1 MHKISGSAWLN
12 LCANCLLTKV
22 RALWYNINS
31 ARDKPSTRRQIKKTR
46 VFSGLVLLCSR
57 YNPSF
62 LQLDGAGPHLYTA
75 NLHTLRS
82 DVFVGLVLHWHL
94 APTLFALPHL
104 IYFLSSSSPHQLGR
118 RLTLPQG
125 LLVVF
130 APLICIAVG
139 RLLLPFQWIYSSTMR
154 LRLFVVTIPYSAGS
168 LGLYSAPL
176 SYIIIIPYLELFV
189 NTFLIFF
196 LFLREERS
204 LVCRRVI
211 PEVPL
216 VCRRLIP
223 NLCLP
228 LSVIIIPHLVDFVKT
243 FF

>member
-1 MHKISGSAWLN
+1 MKV
-12 LCANCLLTKV
+12 CANCQLTKV

-31 ARDKPSTRRQIKKTR
+31 TRDKPSTRRQIKKTR

-82 DVFVGLVLHWHL
+82 DVFIGLVLHWHL
-94 APTLFALPHL
+94 APTLLALPRL
-104 IYFLSSSSPHQLGR
+104 VYFLSSSSPHQLGR

-130 APLICIAVG
+130 APLVCMAVG

-154 LRLFVVTIPYSAGS
+154 LRLFAVTIPYSAGS

-176 SYIIIIPYLELFV
+176 SYIII
-189 NTFLIFF
+189 
-196 LFLREERS
+196 
-204 LVCRRVI
+204 
-211 PEVPL
+211 
-216 VCRRLIP
+216 
-223 NLCLP
+223 LP
-228 LSVIIIPHLVDFVKT
+228 HSVDFVKN
-243 FF
+243 FFKILEKKYWESNPH